1 MHQGELARS
10 PSLAQAEMIQRLNP
24 VAVSRPRPPR
34 LTPATAS
41 ISLHD
46 DAEEGQEG
54 KEEGEQEQE
63 RNAAKVAPDLRKRDS
78 RIGET
83 NDDDDD
89 DNDTLKT
96 CEETTAADP
105 TLVKAAA
112 ATGTAQILET
122 LRARER
128 FKWEFK
134 ACRTEQGTVHYI
146 HVLVARQDW
155 HPKLHPILKDMT

>member
-1 MHQGELARS
+1 
-10 PSLAQAEMIQRLNP
+10 MIQRLNP

-46 DAEEGQEG
+46 DAEEGPEG
-54 KEEGEQEQE
+54 KGEEQE
-63 RNAAKVAPDLRKRDS
+63 RNAAKVAPHLRKRDS

-83 NDDDDD
+83 NDADDDD
-89 DNDTLKT
+89 DDDTLKT
-96 CEETTAADP
+96 CEETVAADL

-134 ACRTEQGTVHYI
+134 A
-146 HVLVARQDW
+146 
-155 HPKLHPILKDMT
+155 